1 MDFIRSITSTFK
13 ETAGKLTYND
23 FFSNVESAV
32 STFTGKLQGISLTI
46 IIACLAIT
54 GLMFVFGEGPSRTA
68 KKWIIYIITGAVIIF
83 GAATIGSTVKDV
95 SGF

>member
-1 MDFIRSITSTFK
+1 MDIINSLSGTFK
-13 ETAGKLTYND
+13 ETAGKLMYND
-23 FFSNVESAV
+23 LFSNVESAV

-54 GLMFVFGEGPSRTA
+54 GLMFVFGEGPSRAA
-68 KKWIIYIITGAVIIF
+68 KKWLIYIIVGALIIF
-83 GAATIGSTVKDV
+83 GAATFGSTIKDV

>member
-1 MDFIRSITSTFK
+1 MGIIENTKNIISN
-13 ETAGKLTYND
+13 LTYND

-32 STFTGKLQGISLTI
+32 SSFTGKLQGISLTVI
-46 IIACLAIT
+46 ISCICIT

-68 KKWIIYIITGAVIIF
+68 KKWLIYIITGAVLIF
-83 GAATIGSTVKDV
+83 GAATLGSTIKSI